1 MDHII
6 TFKTTLSLQQ
16 PTNKILCHS
25 FPTTLKGVVQ
35 VWFSKLATS
44 SIDNFEQ
51 LGTSFVHHFIGG
63 QCQKRP
69 ADLLL
74 TIKQAEREP
83 MRSYVKRFT
92 REVLEVD
99 KVDDKVQLTTFKASL
114 KSREFVVALVDV
126 AESLEVHDCKRRP
139 SCNRGRKQA

>member
-1 MDHII
+1 M
-6 TFKTTLSLQQ
+6 
-16 PTNKILCHS
+16 
-25 FPTTLKGVVQ
+25 Q

-51 LGTSFVHHFIGG
+51 LGTSFMHHFIGG

-69 ADLLL
+69 VDLLL

-114 KSREFVVALVDV
+114 KSREFVVALVDA
-126 AESLEVHDCKRRP
+126 AESLEVHDCRRRP